1 MNAYLFQLGHCPDL
15 SFAELLAVNA
25 RLSNRWG
32 SFRRMDDA
40 AILDR
45 PSLESVQPLCDELG
59 GTIRAVEIFSEISG
73 PEESNSPVTTPDTLL
88 NAIVS
93 AGVDRLL
100 MEKSKRPTFGLSLL
114 GTPGNSKT
122 RRDVHSLLHE
132 TACLLKERLRENGV
146 SSRFILPDPKE
157 AASCLSGAQVEKNG
171 LLDEGMEIAVHY
183 HPPEFR
189 IGRTVWLQHYEE
201 FSQRDYGRPER
212 DARSGML
219 PPKLARILINLARV
233 SDTKT
238 ILDPFCGSGG
248 VVTEAAIMGLQA
260 AGFDSSQKAVEDTR
274 HNWNWLRSQGN
285 HADAGWPSGE
295 VRASIG
301 DARQLHT
308 LCEPLYFDACVSEP
322 YLGPPTSRPLD
333 ADHFE
338 ALSRELVPLYL
349 RALGEIR
356 TVVKPGARVVF
367 VVPRFRIQ
375 GEKKPGSLAIL
386 SEIKLQGYTLLD
398 PLCGFQP
405 SNGRT
410 TLIYSRPKQVV
421 QREIFVLKA

>member
-1 MNAYLFQLGHCPDL
+1 
-15 SFAELLAVNA
+15 
-25 RLSNRWG
+25 
-32 SFRRMDDA
+32 
-40 AILDR
+40 
-45 PSLESVQPLCDELG
+45 
-59 GTIRAVEIFSEISG
+59 
-73 PEESNSPVTTPDTLL
+73 
-88 NAIVS
+88 
-93 AGVDRLL
+93 
-100 MEKSKRPTFGLSLL
+100 
-114 GTPGNSKT
+114 
-122 RRDVHSLLHE
+122 
-132 TACLLKERLRENGV
+132 
-146 SSRFILPDPKE
+146 
-157 AASCLSGAQVEKNG
+157 
-171 LLDEGMEIAVHY
+171 
-183 HPPEFR
+183 
-189 IGRTVWLQHYEE
+189 
-201 FSQRDYGRPER
+201 
-212 DARSGML
+212 ML

-238 ILDPFCGSGG
+238 LLDPFCGSGG

-260 AGFDSSQKAVEDTR
+260 TGFDSSQKAVEDTR
-274 HNWNWLRSQGN
+274 HNWNWLKSQGS
-285 HADAGWPSGE
+285 HPDAKWPSGD
-295 VRASIG
+295 VRAMVG

-322 YLGPPTSRPLD
+322 YLGPPTSHPLD
-333 ADHFE
+333 ADRFE
-338 ALSRELVPLYL
+338 ALSKQLVPLYL

-398 PLCGFQP
+398 PLSGFQP